1 VFDVVER
8 SIASLVKDI
17 VGNLR
22 QIIRAEVRLAKVEVG
37 EELARARRAVAL
49 LAVGVL
55 FATMALGC
63 LILAAVY
70 VLAHFVQPW
79 AAAALVAL
87 GVGAIGGV
95 LVAIGATQLKRVSL
109 PGEPSLQCRRTSN
122 GRKHKQDRTG
132 HCGRAQRDW
141 AGTSSSS
148 NTRRGR

>member
-1 VFDVVER
+1 MFDVVER

-17 VGNLR
+17 VGNLQ
-22 QIIRAEVRLAKVEVG
+22 QIIRAEMRLAKVEVG
-37 EELARARRAVAL
+37 EELTRVRRAMAL

-79 AAAALVAL
+79 AAAVLVAL

-109 PGEPSLQCRRTSN
+109 PARTVTSVQEN
-122 GRKHKQDRTG
+122 IQWAK
-132 HCGRAQRDW
+132 AQAR
-141 AGTSSSS
+141 
-148 NTRRGR
+148 

>member
-1 VFDVVER
+1 MFDVVER

-17 VGNLR
+17 VGNLQ
-22 QIIRAEVRLAKVEVG
+22 QIIRAEMRLAKVEVG
-37 EELARARRAVAL
+37 EELTRVRRAMVL

-79 AAAALVAL
+79 AAAVLVAL

-109 PGEPSLQCRRTSN
+109 PARTVTSVQEN
-122 GRKHKQDRTG
+122 IQWAK
-132 HCGRAQRDW
+132 AQAR
-141 AGTSSSS
+141 
-148 NTRRGR
+148 